1 MGKNAL
7 QDIIVEPY
15 DSKKIVGKKYKQQVI
30 RMFKKNYKKDL
41 INIKSVKEI
50 YNSLYDELKSTNK
63 KNFEIQIIGIDDQ
76 LKL

>member
-7 QDIIVEPY
+7 KDIIVKPY
-15 DSKKIVGKKYKQQVI
+15 DSKKVGKKYKQQVI
-30 RMFKKNYKKDL
+30 RMYKKNFKKDL

-50 YNSLYDELKSTNK
+50 YKSLYDELKSTNK